1 MIHTKGK
8 CIEYEHP
15 CFHSSLFLNSAIT
28 YCIHVYR
35 MPLHKHLPVSFRHC
49 ILRKDK
55 EGDRLFVWFDIVGSY
70 EFIII
75 LVFERRR
82 GGNLDTFGSD
92 EDEAVRSIDVN
103 WIGNI

>member
-1 MIHTKGK
+1 M
-8 CIEYEHP
+8 
-15 CFHSSLFLNSAIT
+15 
-28 YCIHVYR
+28 
-35 MPLHKHLPVSFRHC
+35 
-49 ILRKDK
+49 
-55 EGDRLFVWFDIVGSY
+55 WFDIVGIY

-92 EDEAVRSIDVN
+92 VDEAVRSIDVN